1 MKIAVAGKGGAGK
14 TTLAALL
21 AHIYAEQ
28 GQPVLAVDAD
38 SSPCLGHALGFPAGL
53 LARLRP
59 ISEMRS
65 LINERIGDGWQAS
78 GSARALTPCVDDIPD
93 RFSGE
98 HRGIRLLRIGTVEAG
113 GSGCLCPASV
123 LLKALVTHIVLQ
135 RQEVLIL
142 DMAPGVEHL
151 GRATA
156 AHVDA
161 CLIVTEPGRR
171 SLETAHRIARLAA
184 DIGLHRVLVVGNK
197 IRSEA
202 DRKFIMSW
210 GCALPVIGCLSYDP
224 AVTAASI
231 EDRAVYEAS
240 AKLVEEAAAIACAL
254 SPHSSTQSLS

>member
-1 MKIAVAGKGGAGK
+1 MKIAVAGKGGVGK

-38 SSPCLGHALGFPAGL
+38 SSPCLGHALGFPDSL
-53 LARLRP
+53 LVRLRP
-59 ISEMRS
+59 ISEMKS
-65 LINERIGDGWQAS
+65 LIDERTGAGSQAAS
-78 GSARALTPCVDDIPD
+78 SPWALTPCVDDIPD
-93 RFSGE
+93 RFSAE
-98 HRGIRLLRIGTVEAG
+98 HGGIRLLCMGTVKIG
-113 GSGCLCPASV
+113 GGGCLCPANA
-123 LLKALVTHIVLQ
+123 LLKALIAHIILQ

-142 DMAPGVEHL
+142 DMASGVEHL

-161 CLIVTEPGRR
+161 CLVVTEPGRR
-171 SLETAHRIARLAA
+171 SLETAHQIARLAA

-202 DRKFIMSW
+202 DRKFIMGW

-224 AVTAASI
+224 AVTAVDI
-231 EDRAVYEAS
+231 ERRAVYATSAYLVTEAS
-240 AKLVEEAAAIACAL
+240 AIARAL
-254 SPHSSTQSLS
+254 STHSSR